1 MMFQKKSKSIG
12 LSYVI
17 LSFVLF
23 VVCSAMLLVKDV
35 GLYKG
40 NEFLFCV
47 AFSVLLFVAIIFILR
62 GVVLVKLGSSWRL
75 ELNENRLIYCAPK
88 PLSEWFFKNDSSFD
102 VLLSEIESVM
112 YDPGHNKVCD
122 DIYSEKCVIILFSGV
137 QFEISSESG
146 INLSSLINEIRSH
159 GVFVNDPGMPE

>member
-1 MMFQKKSKSIG
+1 MRFEKKAKSIG

-23 VVCSAMLLVKDV
+23 VVCSSMLLVKDA

-47 AFSVLLFVAIIFILR
+47 AFYVLLVGAIIFILR
-62 GVVLVKLGSSWRL
+62 GIVLVKLDSSWSL

-88 PLSEWFFKNDSSFD
+88 PLSEWFFKNDISFD
-102 VLLSEIESVM
+102 VLLSEIESVI
-112 YDPGHNKVCD
+112 YDSGRNKTCD
-122 DIYSEKCVIILFSGV
+122 DMYSQKCVFILFSGV
-137 QFEISSESG
+137 EFEVGSESG
-146 INLSSLINEIRSH
+146 VNLSLLIDEIRTY
-159 GVFVNDPGMPE
+159 GVFVKVK

>member
-1 MMFQKKSKSIG
+1 MRFEKKAKSIG

-23 VVCSAMLLVKDV
+23 VVCSSMLLVKDV

-47 AFSVLLFVAIIFILR
+47 AFYVLLVGAIIFILR
-62 GVVLVKLGSSWRL
+62 GIVLVKLDSSWSL

-88 PLSEWFFKNDSSFD
+88 PLSEWFFKNDISFD
-102 VLLSEIESVM
+102 VLLSEIESVI
-112 YDPGHNKVCD
+112 YDSGRNKTCD
-122 DIYSEKCVIILFSGV
+122 DMYSQKCVFILFSGV
-137 QFEISSESG
+137 EFEVGSESG
-146 INLSSLINEIRSH
+146 VNLSLLIDEIRTY
-159 GVFVNDPGMPE
+159 GVFVKVK